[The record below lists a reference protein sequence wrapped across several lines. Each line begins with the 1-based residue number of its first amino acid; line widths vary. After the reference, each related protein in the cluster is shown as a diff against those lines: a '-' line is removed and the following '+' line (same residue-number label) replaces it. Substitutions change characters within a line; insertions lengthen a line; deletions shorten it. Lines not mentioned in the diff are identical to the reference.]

1 MTFWYNVNTRQV
13 EPDETK
19 SAGDN
24 LMGPYD
30 TREEAQ
36 RALQTARR
44 RPKPGT
50 RKTASGTRVRTDRPP
65 SDLRS
70 TSDYDE
76 RPRTPTRGRGRR
88 A

>member
-36 RALQTARR
+36 RALQAARE
-44 RPKPGT
+44 KT
-50 RKTASGTRVRTDRPP
+50 EAWDEEDRKW
-65 SDLRS
+65 
-70 TSDYDE
+70 DE
-76 RPRTPTRGRGRR
+76 GQD
-88 A
+88 

>member
-36 RALQTARR
+36 RALQTARE
-44 RPKPGT
+44 KT
-50 RKTASGTRVRTDRPP
+50 EAWDEEDRKW
-65 SDLRS
+65 
-70 TSDYDE
+70 DE
-76 RPRTPTRGRGRR
+76 GQD
-88 A
+88 